1 MTYSRHFT
9 LLRTAETP
17 QKEDRPPMFYKAI
30 NSPPDVA
37 TQKIT
42 GLIPEMFYKANDSP
56 RDATDTSNT
65 MK

>member
-1 MTYSRHFT
+1 
-9 LLRTAETP
+9 
-17 QKEDRPPMFYKAI
+17 MFYKAI

-56 RDATDTSNT
+56 RDATDACNT
-65 MK
+65 MTWTLKYCSDSETLN